1 MEHIQNFADRKVAR
15 EYSWQICGKGFNP
28 VSGKPE
34 LLYSLMMGLAMRA
47 NLDELETI
55 DDECGRHMTRSNPV
69 LYSRI
74 CKNAALDFSGRARS
88 GNALTDINAHAE
100 ETLPYIISFLPKGIR
115 ERTGVKPAD
124 ACSHKA
130 LIDRIMGNDPGLFGI
145 MPGDLEGTDVSP
157 DGAGVCDYFRSDRFA
172 NLAQRSVMS
181 VAVDRY
187 VGAIVD
193 MPSDH
198 GVFRLGTN
206 LERALAMGMLASS
219 CMDVGR
225 GKDRIRGRS
234 VSINMYSERL
244 AGVMVPKGFENCR
257 ACDIGVIGCMS
268 TIPDGVDPASS
279 RRVSRFCTEYRVGDG
294 RLLEF
299 DVSPENAKAVAR
311 VMGSD
316 SVIVSAE
323 EMSGLDARLVRR
335 LGPSFRT
342 ALSVLEAVD
351 IHLMSR
357 ERSNADGILVSR
369 IMEAY
374 GVLDMEGVVPV
385 WN

>member
-34 LLYSLMMGLAMRA
+34 LLYSLMMGLALRA
-47 NLDELETI
+47 NLDELEAI
-55 DDECGRHMTRSNPV
+55 DDECGKHMTRSNPA
-69 LYSRI
+69 LYSKI

-88 GNALTDINAHAE
+88 GNALTEINAHAE
-100 ETLPYIISFLPKGIR
+100 ETLPYIVSFLPRGIR
-115 ERTGVKPAD
+115 ERAGVEPTD
-124 ACSHKA
+124 ACPHKP
-130 LIDRIMGNDPGLFGI
+130 LLDRIMGDDYGLFRI

-157 DGAGVCDYFRSDRFA
+157 DGAGICEYFRSAEFA
-172 NLAQRSVMS
+172 NLVQRSLMS
-181 VAVDRY
+181 VALDRY
-187 VGAIVD
+187 VGTISE

-198 GVFRLGTN
+198 GGFRLGTN
-206 LERALAMGMLASS
+206 LEHALAIGMLASS

-225 GKDRIRGRS
+225 EKDRIRGRS
-234 VSINMYSERL
+234 ISINMDSSRI
-244 AGVMVPKGFENCR
+244 AGMLVPKGFENRR
-257 ACDIGVIGCMS
+257 ACDIGVIGRMS
-268 TIPDGVDPASS
+268 AIPDGVDPASA
-279 RRVSRFCTEYRVGDG
+279 RKVSRFCTEYRVEDG

-299 DVSPENAKAVAR
+299 DVSAENTKAVAR
-311 VMGSD
+311 VMGCD
-316 SVIVSAE
+316 SIIVSAD
-323 EMSGLDARLVRR
+323 EMSELDARMVRR

-351 IHLMSR
+351 IHLMDDNL
-357 ERSNADGILVSR
+357 SNADMILVPR

-374 GVLDMEGVVPV
+374 GVPAIEGVMQE